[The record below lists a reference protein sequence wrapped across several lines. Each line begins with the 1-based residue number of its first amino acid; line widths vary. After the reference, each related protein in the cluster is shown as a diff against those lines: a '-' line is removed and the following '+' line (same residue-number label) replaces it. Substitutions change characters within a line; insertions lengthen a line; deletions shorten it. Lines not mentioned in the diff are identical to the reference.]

1 MRGKFGTKPISFFF
15 PPVRSGDRKQISKR
29 KDPLW
34 SSKWFEQRKKHDGEG
49 ERERE
54 KEGEVRDR
62 YSNDPLFPAKSLDDV
77 IDNYEMIREA

>member
-1 MRGKFGTKPISFFF
+1 MENLERNQSLFSSLPFEAEIVNKFRNERIHSGRPSGSNKGKNTM
-15 PPVRSGDRKQISKR
+15 VR
-29 KDPLW
+29 
-34 SSKWFEQRKKHDGEG
+34 

>member
-1 MRGKFGTKPISFFF
+1 MVPKKEGRRDTMR
-15 PPVRSGDRKQISKR
+15 
-29 KDPLW
+29 
-34 SSKWFEQRKKHDGEG
+34 

-54 KEGEVRDR
+54 VA

>member
-1 MRGKFGTKPISFFF
+1 MR
-15 PPVRSGDRKQISKR
+15 
-29 KDPLW
+29 
-34 SSKWFEQRKKHDGEG
+34 

-54 KEGEVRDR
+54 VA